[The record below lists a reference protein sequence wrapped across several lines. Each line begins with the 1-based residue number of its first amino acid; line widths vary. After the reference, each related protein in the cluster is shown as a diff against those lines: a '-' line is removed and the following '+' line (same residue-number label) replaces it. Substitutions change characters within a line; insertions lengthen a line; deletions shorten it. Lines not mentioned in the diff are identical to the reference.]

1 MKITLPTDFSE
12 VTVTQYKQI
21 WRVYE
26 KETEPYEAVRRAIE
40 TLCNLECGA
49 LQQAHWGSIEEA
61 AEKIGWLM
69 QEPDVLTLKMPLKQT
84 IKHRGIKYGYI
95 PDWSRLTVGEFA
107 DIETYTQQGLFDN
120 LEKILSVLYR
130 PICKEKGDSYE
141 IEKYDVSKRRQE
153 AMLQLPMDVAI
164 GAMVFFC
171 NIEKALATTS
181 QPSLKR
187 KQKKQK
193 KQKRFTAAGD
203 GME

>member
-12 VTVTQYKQI
+12 VTVSQYKRL
-21 WRVYE
+21 WKVYE
-26 KETEPYEAVRRAIE
+26 HEKEPYEAVRRAIE
-40 TLCNLECGA
+40 TLCDLDHGA

-69 QEPDVLTLKMPLKQT
+69 QEPDVLTLKMPLKQ
-84 IKHRGIKYGYI
+84 KVKLRGIKYGFV

-107 DIETYTQQGLFDN
+107 DIETYTQQGLFDK

-141 IEKYDVSKRRQE
+141 IEKYEVSKRRQE
-153 AMLQLPMDVAI
+153 AMLHLPMDVAI

-171 NIEKALATTS
+171 NIERALATTS
-181 QPSLKR
+181 LPSSN
-187 KQKKQK
+187 KKK
-193 KQKRFTAAGD
+193 KKTKKKK
-203 GME
+203 